1 MFLTPTNRKLY
12 LFGFLV
18 CTGLIAV
25 ALFMQYGLGFDPCP
39 LCIFQRI
46 AFIFIGLF
54 CLLAA
59 LHNPGQGGTGNK
71 FYSVLIGAS
80 ALTGIGL
87 SLRHSWLQHFP
98 PDTVECGAGLDYWL
112 ETLPVGEII
121 QKILTGSGE
130 CSEVVWKF
138 IGLSIPEWTAIMYT
152 GFLLFAV
159 YLWRKRR

>member
-12 LFGFLV
+12 LFGFFV
-18 CTGLIAV
+18 CTGLIAF
-25 ALFMQYGLGFDPCP
+25 ALFMQYGLGYDPCP

-59 LHNPGQGGTGNK
+59 AHNPLRTGFGNRI
-71 FYSVLIGAS
+71 YASLIGLS

-98 PDTVECGAGLDYWL
+98 PETVECGAGLDYWL
-112 ETLPVGEII
+112 ETLPVGKII

-130 CSEVVWKF
+130 CTEVVWRF

-152 GFLLFAV
+152 GFFFFAI
-159 YLWRKRR
+159 YLWRQHR